1 MPPPVDQSENF
12 GLQHSRESAGERTRE
27 TLQHFIFGDELL
39 EPALYYTARSR
50 AGVPLGRL
58 PADRAGLHIPPRAEV
73 SFASLLNAF
82 FERNWV
88 EHTKLRRIACVI
100 ETSGAATL
108 TLHRAGNDPFPLE
121 SRAVSGARVV
131 TTFNIDLDAPT
142 RRHLGYLY
150 LTITDV
156 GADFTLHAG
165 EWVTHQPPERTVDL
179 EIVFC
184 TFNKVPFIRRNLQA
198 LALIHK
204 AIPEIRRI
212 HVVDQGTDRVNAAIV
227 AEPSLNALRHTGM
240 LRIVEQENLG
250 GSGGFTRGI
259 MEALA
264 SEHTSHV
271 LLLDDDIVL
280 EPRVLQRLIALLAYT
295 RENAM
300 IGGHMLDLYRP
311 AQAAACAETFDFENG
326 GCQRLPPF
334 DFDCRQPENLARMC
348 EIPRASY
355 NAWWF
360 CCFPRGVFE
369 RHGLPLPFFIRT
381 DDAEFGVRATRA
393 GEKLIQMPGIFVWHK
408 PFDAKQIAWMSYYS
422 LRNDLILCN
431 IAAPEA
437 RRLGKRYRH
446 HFWNAIKAYRYD
458 EALATCLAIED
469 YLLGPE
475 KLFSDITVRHGALLA
490 MLDPF
495 TARTMDAEFGRVAE
509 LDPQEKLHPRLPGFI
524 KNTLSLFWSV
534 IHGFADNKHFAPGSA
549 KVIHQEYL
557 SWPWT
562 YGERGVI
569 VKDPHEAVYR
579 LYRRDSHMAWRLA
592 KRFLRA
598 MTQWRRNDAR
608 LRKAY
613 ADAAPIFSTWESW
626 ETVLGREIPRT
637 PQKDAA

>member
-1 MPPPVDQSENF
+1 M
-12 GLQHSRESAGERTRE
+12 
-27 TLQHFIFGDELL
+27 
-39 EPALYYTARSR
+39 ARSR
-50 AGVPLGRL
+50 VGVPLGRL

-82 FERNWV
+82 FERHWV

-108 TLHRAGNDPFPLE
+108 TLHRAGNNPFPVE

-131 TTFNIDLDAPT
+131 TTFNIELDAPT

-165 EWVTHQPPERTVDL
+165 EWVTHQQPERKVDL

-198 LALIHK
+198 LALSHK
-204 AIPEIRRI
+204 AIPGIRRI
-212 HVVDQGTDRVNAAIV
+212 HVVDQGTDRVNAAIA
-227 AEPSLNALRHTGM
+227 AEPSLNVLRHTGI

-250 GSGGFTRGI
+250 GAGGFTRGI

-264 SEHTSHV
+264 SEHASHV

-280 EPRVLQRLIALLAYT
+280 EPRILQRLVALLAYT
-295 RENAM
+295 RENAI

-334 DFDCRQPENLARMC
+334 DFDCRQPGNLAQMC
-348 EIPRASY
+348 EIATASY

-369 RHGLPLPFFIRT
+369 RNGLPLPFFIRT

-475 KLFSDITVRHGALLA
+475 KVFDRIAERHKALLKSLA
-490 MLDPF
+490 PVVASKLLLNSPK
-495 TARTMDAEFGRVAE
+495 RVDAS
-509 LDPQEKLHPRLPGFI
+509 PRENLPRHLPASL
-524 KNTLSLFWSV
+524 KNALCIYWSF
-534 IHGFADNKHFAPGSA
+534 IHGLFGNGAVSSENI
-549 KVIHQEYL
+549 KVIYHDRL
-557 SWPWT
+557 SWPWL
-562 YGERGVI
+562 YGEQGVI
-569 VKDPHEAVYR
+569 VHDPHEGDYL
-579 LYRRDSHMAWRLA
+579 LYKRDSLMAWRLA

-598 MTQWRRNDAR
+598 MKQWRRNDAR

-613 ADAAPIFSTWESW
+613 ADAAPIFSRWESW
-626 ETVLGREIPRT
+626 ETVLGREIPRAS
-637 PQKDAA
+637 QKDAA